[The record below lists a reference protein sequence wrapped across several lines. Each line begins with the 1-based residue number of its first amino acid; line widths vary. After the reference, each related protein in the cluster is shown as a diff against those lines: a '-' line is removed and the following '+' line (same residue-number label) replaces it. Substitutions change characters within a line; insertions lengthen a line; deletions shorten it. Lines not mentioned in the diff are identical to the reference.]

1 MMSNSERPTSPHM
14 SVYRWPI
21 SMTLSILHRMTG
33 VALAVGLVVYVA
45 WLMAAAGGSNDYRQ
59 FVDLMQT
66 PLGRVALVGWS
77 LAFFFHL
84 CNGVRHLFWDTGR
97 GFEMSQVNAS
107 AWTVVVASVVMTLLY
122 WWLA

>member
-1 MMSNSERPTSPHM
+1 MMSNSERPTSPHI

-59 FVDLMQT
+59 FVDLMQS
-66 PLGRVALVGWS
+66 PLGRIALVGWS

-107 AWTVVVASVVMTLLY
+107 AWTVIVTSVVMTLLY

>member
-1 MMSNSERPTSPHM
+1 MSNSERPTSPHI

-59 FVDLMQT
+59 FVDLMQS
-66 PLGRVALVGWS
+66 PLGRIALVGWS

-107 AWTVVVASVVMTLLY
+107 AWTVIVTSVVMTLLY